1 MGHARALLA
10 LEPAQQVMAANEI
23 AAKKLSVREAE
34 KLAARGAGRTAPDAA
49 GRAAAT
55 KSREITRLETRLA
68 DHLTAP
74 VEIRVKKRTKRG
86 EQGEIA
92 IRFDSLDELNG
103 VLEKLGLPEGG

>member
-1 MGHARALLA
+1 
-10 LEPAQQVMAANEI
+10 MAANEI

-34 KLAARGAGRTAPDAA
+34 RLAARGAGRGKAEGA
-49 GRAAAT
+49 GRAPA
-55 KSREITRLETRLA
+55 KSREIARLESRLA

-74 VEIRVKKRTKRG
+74 VEIRVKKRTRRG

-103 VLEKLGLPEGG
+103 VLEKLGLQEGG